1 MDGRFIGDAADFF
14 LLAAAFVGEAGS
26 IEWAVDLS
34 ESDETGSAAQTSKT
48 VAWGRRNS
56 GRPAVDYRRATPE
69 LSAYLNSARAWC
81 RVMGEFMRGTG
92 RSCDGGRIDRG
103 IDLRVDSSLLKV
115 PCYR

>member
-48 VAWGRRNS
+48 VAWGRSNS
-56 GRPAVDYRRATPE
+56 GR
-69 LSAYLNSARAWC
+69 
-81 RVMGEFMRGTG
+81 EFFL
-92 RSCDGGRIDRG
+92 RS
-103 IDLRVDSSLLKV
+103 KK
-115 PCYR
+115 

>member
-1 MDGRFIGDAADFF
+1 MDGRFIGDNADFF

-56 GRPAVDYRRATPE
+56 GRPR
-69 LSAYLNSARAWC
+69 LNI
-81 RVMGEFMRGTG
+81 TG
-92 RSCDGGRIDRG
+92 G
-103 IDLRVDSSLLKV
+103 
-115 PCYR
+115 PHQN